1 MADQSAAPTTP
12 QPIKRE
18 DYTPP
23 AWLVDQV
30 DLTFDLTPV
39 ETQVT
44 STLSLR
50 RNRDSANKNAPIAL
64 DGEGQTLLSVS
75 LNGQTLSE
83 SDYALTDDSL
93 TIPTDATG
101 KATLVITSTN
111 VPADNTRLEGLY
123 MSGPKDTAMF
133 CTQCEAE
140 GFRRITYFPDRPDV
154 MSRYRVTMRADKD
167 RYPVL
172 LSNGNLESSRNLDDG
187 RHEAVWS
194 DPHPKPCYLFALV
207 AGDLDHI
214 EDGLTTM
221 EGRAVTLRLYTEKG
235 KSDRAVYAMD
245 ALKRSMIWD
254 EEVYGRAYDL
264 DLFNIVAVSHFNMG
278 AMENKS
284 LNVFND
290 KYILADQDTATDT
303 DYAFIESVVAHEYFH
318 NWSGNRVTCRDWFQL
333 SLKEGFTVF
342 RDQQFSADMRS
353 EPVQRIGD
361 VRTLRARQFPED
373 GGPLAHPVRP
383 DEFVEINNFYT
394 ATVYEKGAELIRM
407 LHRLLGPEGFRKGSD
422 LYFDRHDGQA
432 VTCDDF
438 VSAMEDATGT
448 DLGRFKRWY
457 GQAGTPTLQ
466 VEESWDDQTK
476 TLTVNLSQQTKP
488 TPGQPTK
495 QPLVLPLDIGLLDV
509 TTGAT
514 IAQHQGQMEGE
525 TETLRF
531 EGLKARPALS
541 LNRGFAAPVNIIR
554 ALDDDHAALL
564 MSHDPDPFARWEAGQ
579 DFALRHLFALV
590 DNKDHDPAPF
600 SAAYGAALADDTI
613 DTAYKAELL
622 NLPSF
627 DMVADRLT
635 ARDGVIDVDAI
646 DDARQ
651 SLLNR
656 LATDHEEAL
665 LALYHSLS
673 GNEPFSP
680 DAASAGRR
688 ALRGLALA
696 MVTRIEAHQ
705 NLALQH
711 YEAANN
717 MTDRM
722 IALGTL
728 NRIGG
733 DGRATAMQ
741 AFHDRYENDANAL
754 DKWFGLSAQTPAP
767 TALDDVK
774 KLMDHPGFSMT
785 NPNRFRAL
793 IGPFVM
799 GNPVNFHAE
808 DGSGYQF
815 LAQMIIALDPINPQ
829 TAARFIAPLGQWKR
843 HTPARQKAAKAAL
856 QTILDQD
863 NLSRDVRELAQ
874 KAISA

>member
-1 MADQSAAPTTP
+1 MADQSAALTTP

-23 AWLVDQV
+23 AWLVDMV
-30 DLTFDLTPV
+30 DLTFELTP
-39 ETQVT
+39 EATTVT
-44 STLSLR
+44 STLSLH
-50 RNRDSANKNAPIAL
+50 RNPDSTGSAAPITL
-64 DGEGQTLLSVS
+64 DGEALTLISV
-75 LNGQTLSE
+75 TLDGATLGE
-83 SDYALTDDSL
+83 SDYDLTDETL
-93 TIPTDATG
+93 TIQTAATDAVQLTIVSN
-101 KATLVITSTN
+101 TI
-111 VPADNTRLEGLY
+111 PADNTRLEGLY

-154 MSRYRVTMRADKD
+154 MSRYRVTMRADKS

-172 LSNGNLESSRNLDDG
+172 LSNGNLESTRELESG
-187 RHEAVWS
+187 RHEAVWT

-214 EDGLTTM
+214 EDKLTTM
-221 EGRAVTLRLYTEKG
+221 EGRNVTMRLYTEKG
-235 KSDRAVYAMD
+235 KSARATYALD

-290 KYILADQDTATDT
+290 KYILADANTATDS

-353 EPVQRIGD
+353 APVQRIGD
-361 VRTLRARQFPED
+361 VRMLRARQFPED
-373 GGPLAHPVRP
+373 AGPLAHPVRP

-438 VSAMEDATGT
+438 ISAMEDATAT
-448 DLGRFKRWY
+448 DLTRFKRWY
-457 GQAGTPTLQ
+457 GQAGTPTLH
-466 VEESWDDQTK
+466 VTEDWDNSK
-476 TLTVNLSQQTKP
+476 NCLTLTLTQETKP
-488 TPGQPTK
+488 TPGQPRK
-495 QPLVLPLDIGLLDV
+495 QALVLPLDIGLMDE
-509 TTGAT
+509 TTGAQVAAHT
-514 IAQHQGQMEGE
+514 GQMDEA
-525 TETLRF
+525 TTILTF
-531 EGLKARPALS
+531 DGLSARPAVS
-541 LNRGFAAPVNIIR
+541 LNRGFAAPVNIQR
-554 ALDDDHAALL
+554 TLDDDHAALL
-564 MSHDPDPFARWEAGQ
+564 MSHDQDPFARWEAGQ

-590 DNKDHDPAPF
+590 DNPAHDPAPF
-600 SAAYGAALADDTI
+600 SAAYGAALADDKI

-622 NLPSF
+622 SLPGF

-635 ARDGVIDVDAI
+635 QRDGTIDVDAI
-646 DDARQ
+646 DNARQ
-651 SLLNR
+651 TLLNR
-656 LATDHEEAL
+656 LAIDHEAAL

-673 GNEPFSP
+673 RNEAFSP
-680 DAASAGRR
+680 DAAAAGRR
-688 ALRGLALA
+688 ALRGLALGL
-696 MVTRIEAHQ
+696 VTRLSEHEG
-705 NLALQH
+705 LALQH
-711 YEAANN
+711 FDSANN

-722 IALGTL
+722 IALGAL

-733 DGRATAMQ
+733 ADRTAAMQ

-754 DKWFGLSAQTPAP
+754 DKWFGLSAQNPAK

-799 GNPVNFHAE
+799 GNPVNFHAA

-843 HTPARQKAAKAAL
+843 HTASRQKSAKAAL
-856 QTILDQD
+856 QTILSQD
-863 NLSRDVRELAQ
+863 RLSRDVRELAQ